1 MWMQY
6 TESLILY
13 FSCPCQVVRYFSK
26 FKDIF
31 MTAPTAPTAP
41 AAQTAQKQKNPL
53 HQKPHNAG
61 LGI

>member
-13 FSCPCQVVRYFSK
+13 FSCPCQVVGYFSK

-31 MTAPTAPTAP
+31 MTAPTAPAAQT
-41 AAQTAQKQKNPL
+41 AQTAQKQKKSVAPE
-53 HQKPHNAG
+53 AS
-61 LGI
+61 

>member
-31 MTAPTAPTAP
+31 MTAPTAP
-41 AAQTAQKQKNPL
+41 AAQTAQKQKKSVAPE
-53 HQKPHNAG
+53 AS
-61 LGI
+61 